1 VEIRAAREADRPA
14 IEAILDDW
22 GMRWIARLDELHD
35 VLADDAVVA
44 IGGDG
49 ALVGL
54 ATWRVDGDEAE
65 LTTLSATTR
74 HAGIGTALV
83 EAVVDAVGTH
93 GVRRLWLVTTNDN
106 VDALR
111 FYQRRGFRLVEVR
124 AGAVDR
130 SRATIK
136 PTIHEFGEYRI
147 PIRDELILERDLS
160 VRPTRVPN
168 PSESGDAG
176 GTDR

>member
-1 VEIRAAREADRPA
+1 MEIRAARVADRPA
-14 IEAILDDW
+14 IEAMLDGW
-22 GMRWIARLDELHD
+22 GMRWVARLDELRD
-35 VLADDAVVA
+35 VLDDAGMVA
-44 IGGDG
+44 IGSDG

-54 ATWRVDGDEAE
+54 ATYRVDRGEAE

-74 HAGIGTALV
+74 HEGTGSALV
-83 EAVVDAVGTH
+83 EAVVDTVAAR

-111 FYQRRGFRLVEVR
+111 FYQRRGFRLEELR

-136 PTIHEFGEYRI
+136 PTIPAVGAYGI
-147 PIRDELILERDLS
+147 AIRDELILERDIG
-160 VRPTRVPN
+160 R
-168 PSESGDAG
+168 
-176 GTDR
+176 